1 MKVSELIE
9 LLQQT
14 QQKYGDLEI
23 RLYDKMSYW
32 YYPIKSAKLALTK
45 RHPDGVDVLC
55 PINDEWI
62 GSAQTIFD
70 KQSVQ
75 KILYLSTRE

>member
-1 MKVSELIE
+1 
-9 LLQQT
+9 
-14 QQKYGDLEI
+14 
-23 RLYDKMSYW
+23 MSYW
-32 YYPIKSAKLALTK
+32 YNPIKSAKLALTK